1 MEKGSVYKAKYQM
14 QWAGLI
20 LLVMPWATYQI
31 CDRIIENRTDFWT
44 SFIII
49 GFIWTIMIY
58 SYVVGRIWKKIRQ
71 RHIEIVV
78 SKIVNYHF
86 ICIKSIANSDWG
98 KVRFVLDKSL
108 SIYDSS
114 SPVTYF
120 IKGAYTVGT
129 NDINALSVLADEIEK
144 IKNENISRL

>member
-1 MEKGSVYKAKYQM
+1 MKKGSVYRAKEQM
-14 QWAGLI
+14 KWAGLI
-20 LLVMPWATYQI
+20 LLIFPLVTHTI
-31 CDRIIENRTDFWT
+31 LNHEIDDRADFWT

-58 SYVVGRIWKKIRQ
+58 SYVVGRIWKKIRK

-86 ICIKSIANSDWG
+86 ICMKSIANSDWG

-129 NDINALSVLADEIEK
+129 NDINALGALVDEIEK